1 MYGYIQT
8 MDVYG
13 PWLTR
18 GKDIEKIEYLFENIN
33 SIPMESVCDNPS
45 PDAGFNFVGVDMENN
60 TFELVFSKLCEGLPI
75 IK

>member
-1 MYGYIQT
+1 
-8 MDVYG
+8 
-13 PWLTR
+13 
-18 GKDIEKIEYLFENIN
+18 
-33 SIPMESVCDNPS
+33 MESVCDNPS